1 MSVCACS
8 GSVWGKGGN
17 YCAQGRESLRGL
29 AVMKNFFFGIRFD
42 IEAPPPTS
50 PRDPFPLRL
59 ALQRELISNY
69 GVARGAGG
77 CACRRFVIGAK
88 GCACV
93 CDGG

>member
-1 MSVCACS
+1 M
-8 GSVWGKGGN
+8 GKGGKL
-17 YCAQGRESLRGL
+17 LRTGEGIAARFSSYEKFLFL
-29 AVMKNFFFGIRFD
+29 ASALTLK
-42 IEAPPPTS
+42 PPTS

-93 CDGG
+93 CVMGVIGWQCGG